1 MFFNI
6 KVVLLGL
13 FLIGILVY
21 YMSSKEG
28 MVNKKEV
35 KRNIN
40 FIQSDKFNGSKKG
53 YVFKMDK
60 QGLGYYIDN

>member
-1 MFFNI
+1 
-6 KVVLLGL
+6 
-13 FLIGILVY
+13 
-21 YMSSKEG
+21 MSSKEG